1 MYIFTT
7 TLPRGRRSVRKK
19 RDAGRRRRRKG
30 GESKE
35 NVGQERMNSTT
46 NGLVS
51 TFVVDAEEGLH
62 ESAVANHFL
71 EHHPTQLVEVEVNS
85 VIL

>member
-1 MYIFTT
+1 M
-7 TLPRGRRSVRKK
+7 RKK
-19 RDAGRRRRRKG
+19 RDAGRRRKRK

-35 NVGQERMNSTT
+35 NVGKERVNSTT